1 MKRPPRIAV
10 MAIVLALAVGTLL
23 KLAASVFPTAAGALG
38 HDYRYF
44 APYLLAGEQWVR
56 ANGWLSPAYFTAAF
70 CGGIP
75 WLANPQSLVWS
86 LPQLLFVL
94 QGPARAMF
102 ETYVITASAGA
113 AATYFLMRRSFA
125 LSAES
130 SLLAAI
136 IFLLNSFLFVRMAV
150 GHLTYHAIFLFPL
163 AALAVMPGEGKSSW
177 TGSIGRVAVA
187 GTCFAAMVFGGALNF
202 VAPSALSVAALI
214 LIRQT
219 RDGMR
224 WRPWLLL
231 AGGGVWSAGLSA
243 IKLAPALVLMLQYPR
258 PYLMGGLFLK
268 WTTMLRTLAKALFA
282 PELLGALESMG
293 RGRLP
298 LGHHELEFGI
308 GIVPAILILAMLV
321 RLVVLGLRHR
331 KIGRFSPFALILLLV
346 VLAIPAVLCCG
357 SAEWATFLSHV
368 PVINNNT
375 MMTRWWTIFMMP
387 LVALGA
393 LSFDGLLRDPR
404 WRVWTMA
411 AASLVVMGQVWHR
424 DLSDYTT
431 SNPSGFFDAA
441 DIAAA
446 HDKLAQGG
454 SLPKIVALGQER
466 APESTDVH
474 ANEALLAGA
483 SALPCY
489 EPVFGYTLEKF
500 PAVTLT
506 VGPVAPRED
515 GTVNMADPRCYLGSK
530 GEDCASGTALAATKT
545 DDLEALETYR
555 PLSWKQPAWQRFATR
570 ASAAMAVASL
580 LAFAAGLVG
589 TIRRPAR

>member
-1 MKRPPRIAV
+1 MKAAPRIAI
-10 MAIVLALAVGTLL
+10 MAIVLALAIGTLL
-23 KLAASVFPTAAGALG
+23 KLAASVFPTAAGQLG

-94 QGPARAMF
+94 QGPARALF
-102 ETYVITASAGA
+102 ETYVLTASAGA

-136 IFLLNSFLFVRMAV
+136 VFLLNSFLFVRMAV
-150 GHLTYHAIFLFPL
+150 GHLTYHAIFLVPA
-163 AALAVMPGEGKSSW
+163 AALAVMPGEGRATW
-177 TGSIGRVAVA
+177 TGTIGRIAAA
-187 GTCFAAMVFGGALNF
+187 GACFAAMVFGGALNF
-202 VAPSALSVAALI
+202 VAPSVLTVAALI

-219 RDGMR
+219 RDGMA

-282 PELLGALESMG
+282 PEVLQATESMG

-321 RLVVLGLRHR
+321 RLVARR
-331 KIGRFSPFALILLLV
+331 RIGRFSPVALILVLA
-346 VLAIPAVLCCG
+346 VLAIPLVLCCG
-357 SAEWATFLSHV
+357 SAEWAVFLSHV

-387 LVALGA
+387 LVALAA

-404 WRVWTMA
+404 WRVWALA
-411 AASLVVMGQVWHR
+411 AASLVVVGQTWHR
-424 DLSDYTT
+424 DLTEYTST
-431 SNPSGFFDAA
+431 NPSGFFDAA

-446 HDKLAQGG
+446 HETLAQGG
-454 SLPKIVALGQER
+454 SLPKIVALGQDR

-530 GEDCASGTALAATKT
+530 GEACASGAPLAAAKT
-545 DDLEALETYR
+545 DDLEELETYR
-555 PLSWKQPAWQRFATR
+555 PLHWKQPAWQRIAAR
-570 ASAAMAVASL
+570 LSAVLAVASL
-580 LAFAAGLVG
+580 LAFAAGLIGMVHK
-589 TIRRPAR
+589 RVA

>member
-1 MKRPPRIAV
+1 
-10 MAIVLALAVGTLL
+10 MAAVLALAIGTLL
-23 KLAASVFPTAAGALG
+23 WLAASVFPTAAGQLG

-56 ANGWLSPAYFTAAF
+56 TNGWLSPAYFTAAF

-94 QGPARAMF
+94 QGPERAMF
-102 ETYVITASAGA
+102 ETYVLTASAGA
-113 AATYFLMRRSFA
+113 AATYFLMRRPFA
-125 LSAES
+125 LSAEA

-150 GHLTYHAIFLFPL
+150 GHLTYHAIFLMPA
-163 AALAVMPGEGKSSW
+163 AALAVMPGEGRATW
-177 TGSIGRVAVA
+177 TGSIGRIAAA
-187 GTCFAAMVFGGALNF
+187 GACFAAMVFGGALNF
-202 VAPSALSVAALI
+202 VAPTVLTVAALI

-231 AGGGVWSAGLSA
+231 AGAGVWSAGLSA

-268 WTTMLRTLAKALFA
+268 WTSMLRTLAKALFA
-282 PELLGALESMG
+282 PELLNATESMG

-308 GIVPAILILAMLV
+308 GIVPVILILAMLV
-321 RLVVLGLRHR
+321 RLVARR
-331 KIGRFSPFALILLLV
+331 RIGRFSPVALILVLA
-346 VLAIPAVLCCG
+346 VLAIPLALCCG
-357 SAEWATFLSHV
+357 SADWAIFLSHV

-387 LVALGA
+387 LVVLGA
-393 LSFDGLLRDPR
+393 VSFDGLLRDPR
-404 WRVWTMA
+404 WRVWALA
-411 AASLVVMGQVWHR
+411 AASLVVMGQTWHR
-424 DLSDYTT
+424 DLTEYTAT
-431 SNPSGFFDAA
+431 NPSGFFDAA

-446 HDKLAQGG
+446 HQMLAQGG
-454 SLPKIVALGQER
+454 SLPKIHSLGQER
-466 APESTDVH
+466 APQSTDVH

-483 SALPCY
+483 SAFPCY

-530 GEDCASGTALAATKT
+530 GEACASGTALGASKT
-545 DDLEALETYR
+545 DDLEELETYR
-555 PLSWKQPAWQRFATR
+555 PISWKQPGWQRFA
-570 ASAAMAVASL
+570 AVASFILAVSSL
-580 LAFAAGLVG
+580 LAFAIGLVG
-589 TIRRPAR
+589 AIRGR